1 MIHNISKDNIK
12 NIVSESLQELVVR
25 KQVEQ
30 VVSESLQ
37 KVIKSK
43 LDEASKSTI
52 RRFSPK
58 SKEKKNAE
66 KSGMTQ
72 NKYKSVMNS
81 LKDDSLNHAQLMR
94 DLWHPSDKKKEDEL
108 RSLFSKMATGTPDAN
123 GVVRHFTPDEINK
136 LYELIRG
143 IGK

>member
-1 MIHNISKDNIK
+1 MAQNISKDNIK
-12 NIVSESLQELVVR
+12 NIVSESLQELVIR
-25 KQVEQ
+25 KQVER

-37 KVIKSK
+37 EVIKNK
-43 LDEASKSTI
+43 IDEASKATI
-52 RRFSPK
+52 KRFSPK
-58 SKEKKNAE
+58 SSEKKKAE

-108 RSLFSKMATGTPDAN
+108 RSLFSKMATGTPDAD

>member
-1 MIHNISKDNIK
+1 
-12 NIVSESLQELVVR
+12 
-25 KQVEQ
+25 
-30 VVSESLQ
+30 
-37 KVIKSK
+37 
-43 LDEASKSTI
+43 
-52 RRFSPK
+52 
-58 SKEKKNAE
+58 
-66 KSGMTQ
+66 MTQ

-108 RSLFSKMATGTPDAN
+108 RSLFSKMATGKPDAD